1 MLRGWGYLLCSDED
15 DMIHI
20 GAVQNCRGGAW
31 ILGARAMAAIILGSA
46 ATVVEARSMAR
57 RQARPAVG
65 SMADEGHTGAT
76 MAMCARTLAM
86 AMTWVLT
93 QWQICGYLH

>member
-1 MLRGWGYLLCSDED
+1 
-15 DMIHI
+15 MIHI

-31 ILGARAMAAIILGSA
+31 ILGARAMAVIILGSA
-46 ATVVEARSMAR
+46 VTVVKTRSMAR

-65 SMADEGHTGAT
+65 SMADQGHTGAMT
-76 MAMCARTLAM
+76 AIRARTLAI